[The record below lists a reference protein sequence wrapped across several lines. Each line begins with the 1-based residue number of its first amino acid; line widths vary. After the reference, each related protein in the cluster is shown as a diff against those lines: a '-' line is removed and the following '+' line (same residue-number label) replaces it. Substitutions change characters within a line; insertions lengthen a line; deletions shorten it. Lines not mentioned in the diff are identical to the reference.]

1 MFKLIFHVE
10 VLMRGCKTVNGSCNY
25 NPDMCRKGIGCF
37 NFLVRHSSLFLHT
50 IRPLAMGNVLV
61 DKGPLLLNSVL
72 S

>member
-1 MFKLIFHVE
+1 M
-10 VLMRGCKTVNGSCNY
+10 NGSCNY

-72 S
+72 HKHSHTMSYTCTCIR